1 MDEVSKMSFSIIVLF
16 LILGFVI
23 FLLGLK
29 TKNYHMITSGGVIL
43 LFFIIIS
50 INIYIPNIINNLNK

>member
-1 MDEVSKMSFSIIVLF
+1 MSFSIIVLF